1 MPRNVTVTFSDGSV
15 HTYQNAPDDITPDQ
29 VSSRAQKEFG
39 LSVVA
44 LDGGRKSTS
53 SRPTNPSS
61 MSPVGSALRIMG
73 QAGFE
78 PAPRQQESESGGIGS
93 ALTDIGMKAFDMLPA
108 GLKAGVAGT
117 AGLFVRAQSGASA
130 RDAAK
135 DEGFI
140 DRSGSML
147 ERGWQGTAGGIARA
161 AGTIAPGSV
170 GATIRQSARTLE
182 DSASAPIAGEKTWDD
197 LKANPTIAGF
207 GQYVVE
213 QGLVS
218 LPEMALLA
226 TPGGVAVSAT
236 GRAGNIAQN
245 RAQNDGRE
253 DASLSDLAIAA
264 PFAGASAALDKVGL
278 EGIFKTPGANFATR
292 IGRAAGIEAGTEAIQ
307 GGIEGIGGSIGTQ
320 AGVDWQQVGD
330 DALAGA
336 VAGGGMGGG
345 IRAGVEIAS
354 GIGKRITAKG
364 KREQLRDGDVSIL
377 SDEDRASPIPDDM
390 IAAGKAGMIEAE
402 AESIEAAVLQKAGMP
417 GIGSQIAYEI
427 PGKPPIMGTVEG
439 AFNEV
444 LDGER
449 VAGIIIRTADGKILR
464 DHFDDIAD
472 AGAVVRPVAP
482 EDFTAAADAID
493 AQLRAGAQAP
503 VPLAPAT
510 ASLQP
515 PVLAQDQI
523 STPSSAANRFDMG
536 RYMAKNRRA
545 ESGGNDQAKAATS
558 SASGRYQFTDGTW
571 LQYHARVF
579 GNTGETREQILAKKR
594 DGAVQD
600 RLMMEL
606 TSDNAKALR
615 GAGLPVNDANLYLA
629 HFLGIGGAL
638 KLLRAG
644 PNAPLSEAI
653 DAKQIA
659 ANKAVFKG
667 RQTAGDVIA
676 WAAAKMGQPVDPASM
691 AGGAAMPQG
700 QATEYADV
708 DFGTARRAPVA
719 PIEIRTEERDEVITT
734 ARDRDVKVRYGVVEA
749 RDLVASNTP
758 DGRVNP
764 NYPADMQ
771 PRDRTRASSQM
782 QIQQISSKLR
792 PYWLGR
798 TFRPDDGA
806 PVISPDGVV
815 ESGNGRTIA
824 IQQVYEQGGPKA
836 EEYRRFVETQGID
849 TTGMQQPVLVRL
861 RTEQMA
867 PEEARQ
873 FAREANMA
881 TSLGMAPTEQAF
893 ADSDAL
899 PEGIMTLYQG
909 GDVDAA
915 ANRDFVRRYMDSVM
929 SPGEAANLRRA
940 DGSPNPRAFARIR
953 NAMLARAYD
962 NPRLVENLSES
973 NDSNI
978 VAIGGAL
985 TDLAGMW
992 SKMRQEIAGG
1002 QIAPEHDITANLNEA
1017 IEIVERS
1024 RREGRPLV
1032 DLVNQREMFTGETTN
1047 PVTEAVLRLL
1057 FNRPDFTKPAGRKRV
1072 RERLQAY
1079 LDDVSR
1085 QRLDQ
1090 GNLLDEPAAPDVAGA
1105 VRAAR
1110 GMEGYEDATAPVAAA
1125 ATEAAEQPANK
1136 PGASSAGPSA
1146 PAGGEQDARPGRESV
1161 PPQRGE
1167 QARSVSTGQAA
1178 PAQGASPATA
1188 SPDGAVA
1195 TAPSIAGP
1203 KIDDEWTAFAPSS
1216 GTLGIPR
1223 ADMPQVKAEHR
1234 GALVNFLNAR
1244 GIEHQEET
1252 VDPASLKPTQAEFSP
1267 AKVQKAKEYE
1277 GGNRAILVSADNH
1290 VVDGH
1295 HQWMAARD
1303 DGEQIR
1309 IIRLDAPIKR
1319 LLEVVPEM
1327 PSATTAEGATEA
1339 SAPTKPDSAN
1349 LFEPVDLPIRTLKE
1363 SMGSDVPLDRY
1374 TSRLWRETNASQA
1387 KDVIPGEYDNL
1398 GGMAG
1403 YEFFM
1408 ADNPDLALGQG
1419 DNKGVLLEFDS
1430 AGLIGKVN
1438 RKKPGWQAGFL
1449 AGTGTEYLANG
1460 RGAGPLQSA
1469 LRAVRVRPEAKT
1481 QSGWKYTLQPAL
1493 NRLEKRGWIKVSGD
1507 GYVDYV
1513 RPDLAVGA
1521 VTEAAP
1527 TPAPA
1532 QPDMLGG
1539 PTADERR
1546 QALERRGNEPMRG
1559 RGEQRPAGSDGG
1571 LFDTA
1576 APQQAD
1582 LLDAA
1587 SPAAE
1592 PAPETDVTNIAE
1604 QVPDAEREARNRRLL
1619 DQAVPASDGQAFKIT
1634 SSRSPGVVRLV
1645 MTPELA
1651 RREAL
1656 SIAQSSGQFDEQ
1668 FDAIMAYTGGN
1679 ATFGPVSIE
1688 FGPMENLT
1696 GVTPAGQGAATTPEG
1711 GAQQPEDA
1719 PEAETPPDGQQQRP
1733 ARRSRARRQSGG
1745 AQPIE
1750 DAGEK
1755 IGGAR
1760 KDQWAERGLSVA
1772 DLDGMSEGE
1781 AFQYV
1786 TKDQVWPKPDYAK
1799 MVEDGVDP
1807 TAAAMLKLMR
1817 DRLAAKPRVD
1827 SAEGRRAYVEMMA
1840 LLREEYGKVKTADDM
1855 RAARDRVVHE
1865 RIGWPRGYGMT
1876 TSVTPEMRAMLF
1888 SVYKGRREPFSA
1900 SNDRLKA
1907 RKMVDSGFP
1916 APQAPWASRYEVL
1929 TKRQGEWFVY
1939 RRGGYSAKAGPFPTI
1954 AEAEAAAAQAY
1965 ADERAAKK
1973 DDKGQPVRP
1982 YLDVIERTGAD
1993 VRSGRD
1999 IDSQDF
2005 IDSFGFRGVEFG
2017 NWLAGDERQRSVN
2030 LAFEALHDLAATLKI
2045 PAEALSLGGKLG
2057 LAFGS
2062 RGKGKAAAHYEPGK
2076 LVINLTKMSGAGS
2089 LAHEWGHALDHY
2101 FGELDRPETSAG
2113 APRGASGW
2121 YRQTDSRIR
2130 DLANLRPEMAAAFD
2144 KLIKALFKQEWTR
2157 AVAVRDMELR
2167 LENLRARRERVTA
2180 KEPDMIKMLDGAIES
2195 VARDLATARDETKPL
2210 PVLRNVETS
2219 FYRNA
2224 KRLSGKSG
2232 ADGYWARPTEMF
2244 ARAFEAFVF
2253 DRIKEQ
2259 GERSD
2264 YLVQGVEPDRYAGEQ
2279 YKGNPYP
2286 AGPERDAI
2294 NQAFSELF
2302 EQMDVRE
2309 TPRGPELF
2317 SIEDGEIL
2325 PTDPLVE
2332 LEGDE
2337 IGVPDGAEIDEV
2349 RSAAQRWY
2357 RANLL
2362 SKSAKSANGWTIAFN
2377 LRGMKK
2383 TLRGGEYLLR
2393 AVPAIRQIIEQGSLV
2408 ETRPGDQT
2416 GTKAMHLFASDV
2428 SINGD
2433 VRRVGVF
2440 VRETPEGRFQYS
2452 LNQMGGKG
2460 PAKAGRDN
2468 AKASITPASEGT
2480 LADLNLIL
2488 LDENINAAP
2497 PATAERTGDTGID
2510 PAKVEQFHADLA
2522 QQLQNL
2528 GLTDKVTLSVVE
2540 RIAANPKAAGS
2551 YQDGLIRVA
2560 LASSQDPAFTLNH
2573 EAIHALRGMRLLND
2587 MEWATLSRR
2596 ARDDAV
2602 LMASIKRRYRD
2613 LDAEAQMEEA
2623 VADMYA
2629 RWAAGRLEGKGFVRA
2644 AFERL
2649 RSFIEAVRNA
2659 LAGMGM
2665 RSADDIM
2672 RAVERGDVGRR
2683 TMDAGGANMD
2693 GERFSYENAPDSLMG
2708 FASDPSRQRGYGEQG
2723 YRFNQPVTVTLPTGE
2738 TFTDEIM
2745 GLNAAH
2751 ALERARRN
2759 WPDSTVEPNGPGEM
2773 QPRAERFSVPDD
2785 GTMERQRG
2793 PFDLFGGREGAVTDM
2808 VDALRAKGPLG
2819 KPDPTWKGKAADAW
2833 ELFRMRTQDRY
2844 LPLKRAQR
2852 VIERSFGEPLADE
2865 MDAYRGEELMHGRIA
2880 ERVDRLHEGMV
2891 RPLFDAMAEED
2902 VSIDAF
2908 EAYLYARHA
2917 PERNAQIAKINPEME
2932 GAGSG
2937 MTDVQAAAIMARI
2950 ERDGKTAAME
2960 RLAARVDA
2968 IREATLDAQT
2978 EYGLISQERAAELRE
2993 TYKHYVP
3000 LRGFKESEGTD
3011 PAAAARINR
3020 SGGGINVR
3028 GPEGKRAFGRRS
3040 EADSPLAYLL
3050 LQAEE
3055 AVVRGETNRVA
3066 QEFYRLAE
3074 SSPNPDFWETQKITT
3089 GRRINPETG
3098 LVESY
3103 TNTLLTQA
3111 DAPYTVVAKFDG
3123 KERRVTLNREN
3134 PAALRLADSMRRLTE
3149 SQLDPVTKYFGF
3161 ANRWLSAVNTRFNP
3175 DFVLPNMFRDIQSAL
3190 VNIQDVDVEGLTAAT
3205 LKHYPGA
3212 LRASMSGAF
3221 NKGSGDWAKWY
3232 DEFSLT
3238 GAKTAY
3244 AQIND
3249 LAQVKSTIEK
3259 EFAAAA
3265 SRVGR
3270 DKSAM
3275 LKVRRAGKALV
3286 DFVENA
3292 NDGVENG
3299 VRLAAYRAAREAGL
3313 SEKQAGSVA
3322 KNLTVNFNRR
3332 GQFGPFINSL
3342 YLFYNA
3348 SVQGNVR
3355 LLQALYH
3362 SKKARRIIG
3371 GFVVAGL
3378 MMEMLNAMLSADD
3391 DDGEAFYDK
3400 VPSFEKERN
3409 IIIMMPDGKDYI
3421 KIPVAYG
3428 PNAFWNLGRTAG
3440 EIGRR
3445 GGDRWQESAANLAAT
3460 ILGAF
3465 NPIGFS
3471 FDGRSWAESAV
3482 SLAMPSPLD
3491 PIVDLSQNKDFLG
3504 KPIRPE
3510 EKYGP
3515 QDPEF
3520 RRYFKGVGE
3529 NWRALTDALNEMTG
3543 GNKVEAGAVSVS
3555 PEVLEYMA
3563 NTVFGA
3569 AGGFFDRLASI
3580 PNKIATGDIT
3590 VNDVPLARKVA
3601 GEKSPYQDRA
3611 TFYERL
3617 NEVEAAVKVGNDLV
3631 DAEMTAELER
3641 YIEDNRRVLTLEEVT
3656 KEARKITRQI
3666 SKDRRLND
3674 GMLEKGKI
3682 DAAAHQ
3688 ANKKQLDEIEATVV
3702 LNYNRQWVATVYK
3715 AEQAVTE

>member
-1 MPRNVTVTFSDGSV
+1 MSWRDRVEPIGTP
-15 HTYQNAPDDITPDQ
+15 APAATPSWRSKVQ
-29 VSSRAQKEFG
+29 PVEVQQQPAEEE
-39 LSVVA
+39 
-44 LDGGRKSTS
+44 GGW
-53 SRPTNPSS
+53 
-61 MSPVGSALRIMG
+61 GSAL
-73 QAGFE
+73 AGI
-78 PAPRQQESESGGIGS
+78 A
-93 ALTDIGMKAFDMLPA
+93 TKAIDKLPA
-108 GLKAGVAGT
+108 GLKAGVVAT
-117 AGLFVRAQSGASA
+117 GLLGQRAASGASA
-130 RDAAK
+130 RDAAQ
-135 DEGFI
+135 DDGFI

-147 ERGWQGTAGGIARA
+147 ERGWQNTAGGLLRS
-161 AGTIAPGSV
+161 AGTIAPG
-170 GATIRQSARTLE
+170 GIGMALRQSAKTIE
-182 DSASAPIAGEKTWDD
+182 SAAAAPIAGEKTWDD

-213 QGLVS
+213 QGLTS

-226 TPGGVAVSAT
+226 TPGGLAVSAT
-236 GRAGNIAQN
+236 GRAGGIAQN
-245 RAQNDGRE
+245 RAENDGRE
-253 DASLSDLAIAA
+253 DASLGDLAIGGAA
-264 PFAGASAALDKVGL
+264 GGASALLDKFGL
-278 EGIFKTPGANFATR
+278 DTIFKAPGANFATR
-292 IGRAAGIEAGTEAIQ
+292 IGRAAGFEAGTEALQ
-307 GGIEGIGGSIGTQ
+307 GVIEGVGGSAGTQ
-320 AGVDWQQVGD
+320 AGVDWRQIAD
-330 DALAGA
+330 DAAAGA
-336 VAGGGMGGG
+336 AAGAGIGGG
-345 IRAGVEIAS
+345 IRTGIEISS
-354 GIGKRITAKG
+354 GIGKRLTAKS
-364 KREQLRDGDVSIL
+364 KREQLADGDVSL
-377 SDEDRASPIPDDM
+377 LTEGDLASPIPNDVLAYGKGK
-390 IAAGKAGMIEAE
+390 IAEAE

-417 GIGSQIAYEI
+417 GIGTDVAYEI
-427 PGKPPIMGTVEG
+427 PGKPPLTGKVEG
-439 AFNEV
+439 AFSEM

-449 VAGIIIRTADGKILR
+449 VAGIIIRTADGKLLR
-464 DHFDDIAD
+464 ENFDDIAD
-472 AGAVVRPVAP
+472 AGAVVRPMSPA
-482 EDFTAAADAID
+482 DFEAAANAID
-493 AQLRAGAQAP
+493 AQLAAQAN
-503 VPLAPAT
+503 APTQIA
-510 ASLQP
+510 ASAPTMQP
-515 PVLAQDQI
+515 PVLQQGQV
-523 STPSSAANRFDMG
+523 SVPSSRGARFDMD
-536 RYMAKNRRA
+536 RYLARNA
-545 ESGGNDQAKAATS
+545 QIESSNNPYAKAKTS
-558 SASGRYQFTDGTW
+558 SASGLFQFTKATWIAEGGQWGNDPNKPFGGLKPSVEEQRARARSLTEKNAAAVRSVGAPLTDG
-571 LQYHARVF
+571 
-579 GNTGETREQILAKKR
+579 
-594 DGAVQD
+594 
-600 RLMMEL
+600 
-606 TSDNAKALR
+606 
-615 GAGLPVNDANLYLA
+615 NLYLA
-629 HFLGIGGAL
+629 HFLGQGGA
-638 KLLRAG
+638 KSVLRAP
-644 PNAPLSEAI
+644 PNTPVSEVLSA
-653 DAKQIA
+653 DQIN
-659 ANKAVFKG
+659 ANPSILKG
-667 RQTAGDVIA
+667 KTVGDVIA
-676 WAAAKMGQPVDPASM
+676 WAAQKMGQPVAGGAM
-691 AGGAAMPQG
+691 AGGAVAPG
-700 QATEYADV
+700 AAAGTEYADV

-899 PEGIMTLYQG
+899 PEGIMSLYQG

-992 SKMRQEIAGG
+992 SKMRQEIASG
-1002 QIAPEHDITANLNEA
+1002 QIAPEYDITENVNEA
-1017 IEIVERS
+1017 IELVERA

-1079 LDDVSR
+1079 LDIAAAAR
-1085 QRLDQ
+1085 TDQ
-1090 GNLLDEPAAPDVAGA
+1090 GSLLDEPASPDVAGA
-1105 VRAAR
+1105 VGAAR
-1110 GMEGYEDATAPVAAA
+1110 GMEGYEETAA
-1125 ATEAAEQPANK
+1125 QPQQIPEPSPAGAGQ
-1136 PGASSAGPSA
+1136 GAS
-1146 PAGGEQDARPGRESV
+1146 AGGEQDARPGRESV
-1161 PPQRGE
+1161 PPQGGE
-1167 QARSVSTGQAA
+1167 QTGGVTPAPAPSVSPNGFIERKDGGRVRIRTHERGSNYLDPTADIGAITYEVQSGPNDPSPLRMVVSKDGRLVQINQVLNADNSSNGEA
-1178 PAQGASPATA
+1178 WVPQSKEASDQVVSLLQRRALTEVGSNERSDLDAQIKDIVTSKGEDSALPPTSP
-1188 SPDGAVA
+1188 
-1195 TAPSIAGP
+1195 PSIVGQ
-1203 KIDDEWTAFAPSS
+1203 KIDDEWTAFTPSS

-1244 GIEHQEET
+1244 GIEHREQEI
-1252 VDPASLKPTQAEFSP
+1252 DPASLKPTQAEFSP
-1267 AKVQKAKEYE
+1267 GKVQKAKDYE
-1277 GGNRAILVSADNH
+1277 GGNRAILVSADDH

-1309 IIRLDAPIKR
+1309 IIRLDAPIAR

-1339 SAPTKPDSAN
+1339 T
-1349 LFEPVDLPIRTLKE
+1349 
-1363 SMGSDVPLDRY
+1363 
-1374 TSRLWRETNASQA
+1374 
-1387 KDVIPGEYDNL
+1387 
-1398 GGMAG
+1398 
-1403 YEFFM
+1403 
-1408 ADNPDLALGQG
+1408 
-1419 DNKGVLLEFDS
+1419 
-1430 AGLIGKVN
+1430 
-1438 RKKPGWQAGFL
+1438 
-1449 AGTGTEYLANG
+1449 
-1460 RGAGPLQSA
+1460 
-1469 LRAVRVRPEAKT
+1469 
-1481 QSGWKYTLQPAL
+1481 
-1493 NRLEKRGWIKVSGD
+1493 
-1507 GYVDYV
+1507 
-1513 RPDLAVGA
+1513 
-1521 VTEAAP
+1521 
-1527 TPAPA
+1527 APA

-1582 LLDAA
+1582 LLEAA

-1592 PAPETDVTNIAE
+1592 PAPEADVTNIAE

-1619 DQAVPASDGQAFKIT
+1619 DQAVPATDGQAFKIT

-1696 GVTPAGQGAATTPEG
+1696 GVTPAGQAVATTPEG

-1799 MVEDGVDP
+1799 MVDEGVDP

-1827 SAEGRRAYVEMMA
+1827 SADGRRAYVEMMT
-1840 LLREEYGKVKTADDM
+1840 LLREEYGKVKTPDDM

-1900 SNDRLKA
+1900 SNDKLKA

-1929 TKRQGEWFVY
+1929 SKRQGEWFVY

-2101 FGELDRPETSAG
+2101 FGELDRAETSRG
-2113 APRGASGW
+2113 EPRGASGW

-2130 DLANLRPEMAAAFD
+2130 DLANLRPEMAQAFD
-2144 KLIKALFKQEWTR
+2144 KLIKALFKQDWTR
-2157 AVAVRDMELR
+2157 AVAVREMELR
-2167 LENLRARRERVTA
+2167 LERLRARREQAGPTER
-2180 KEPDMIKMLDGAIES
+2180 DMIKMLDGAIEAT
-2195 VARDLATARDETKPL
+2195 ARDLALSRDETKPL
-2210 PVLRNVETS
+2210 PVVRQIDTS
-2219 FYRNA
+2219 FFQNA

-2232 ADGYWARPTEMF
+2232 ASGYWARPTEMF
-2244 ARAFEAFVF
+2244 ARAFEAYVF
-2253 DRIKEQ
+2253 DQVKSQ

-2286 AGPERDAI
+2286 AGEERDAI
-2294 NQAFSELF
+2294 NQAFAELF
-2302 EQMDVRE
+2302 EQMEVRE
-2309 TPRGPELF
+2309 GARGPELF
-2317 SIEDGEIL
+2317 SIEDGEVSPIE
-2325 PTDPLVE
+2325 PLVE
-2332 LEGDE
+2332 LAASD
-2337 IGVPDGAEIDEV
+2337 VGADAGADIADV
-2349 RSAAQRWY
+2349 RSAAKNWY

-2362 SKSAKSANGWTIAFN
+2362 SKSAKTLNGWSVSFN

-2428 SINGD
+2428 SIDGD

-2440 VRETPEGRFQYS
+2440 VRETPEGRYQYS
-2452 LNQMGGKG
+2452 LNQLEGKG
-2460 PAKAGRDN
+2460 PAETGRDN
-2468 AKASITPASEGT
+2468 AKASIAPASEGT
-2480 LADLNLIL
+2480 LADLNLFF
-2488 LDENINAAP
+2488 LDENSNAAP
-2497 PATAERTGDTGID
+2497 AEPANETGID

-2522 QQLQNL
+2522 AQLQQL
-2528 GLTDKVTLSVVE
+2528 GLSDKLTLSVVD

-2560 LASSQDPAFTLNH
+2560 LASTQDPAFTLNH
-2573 EAIHALRGMRLLND
+2573 EAIHALRGLGLFND

-2596 ARDDAV
+2596 ARDDGA
-2602 LMASIKRRYRD
+2602 LMASIKRRYPD
-2613 LDAEAQMEEA
+2613 LDADAQIEEA

-2629 RWAAGRLEGKGFVRA
+2629 RWATGQVEAKGFVRA

-2659 LAGMGM
+2659 LRGMGFQ
-2665 RSADDIM
+2665 SATDIM

-2683 TMDAGGANMD
+2683 EGRAVTGDVARYAVPAEQAPAQSLFFRSEITNSPAFRRWFGDSKVTFNDGQTPLVMFHGTSASQDGEAFTMFDTYASNYGLMGMGGYFTADPGVASSYTSKGRGDTPTVYPVYLSIKNPIDMDAVADPEQWMNEFEGVEEFHEGGDTNESWYRAAEAMISYD
-2693 GERFSYENAPDSLMG
+2693 GYSRWEGAEVMQNGLIAMGYDGITHIGGGRIKSDSVRHRVFIAFDPQQIKSAIGNVGTFDPENVD
-2708 FASDPSRQRGYGEQG
+2708 
-2723 YRFNQPVTVTLPTGE
+2723 
-2738 TFTDEIM
+2738 I
-2745 GLNAAH
+2745 
-2751 ALERARRN
+2751 
-2759 WPDSTVEPNGPGEM
+2759 
-2773 QPRAERFSVPDD
+2773 RFSVPDEAP
-2785 GTMERQRG
+2785 MERQRG
-2793 PFDLFGGREGAVTDM
+2793 PFALFGGREGAVTAM
-2808 VDALRAKGPLG
+2808 VDALRSQGPLG
-2819 KPDPTWKGKAADAW
+2819 GPLGEKAQKAYEKW
-2833 ELFRMRTQDRY
+2833 RTGLQDRF
-2844 LPLKRAQR
+2844 LPLLKLQTA
-2852 VIERSFGEPLADE
+2852 IERDLGRKLDE
-2865 MDAYRGEELMHGRIA
+2865 TANPYLGEELMTGRIGA
-2880 ERVDRLHEGMV
+2880 KLERLTDEAVE
-2891 RPLFDAMAEED
+2891 PLFEAMAAEE
-2902 VSIDAF
+2902 VTID
-2908 EAYLYARHA
+2908 ELESYLYARHA
-2917 PERNAQIAKINPEME
+2917 PERNARIAEINPAFQPGE
-2932 GAGSG
+2932 GSG
-2937 MTDVQAAAIMARI
+2937 MTDTQAAAIMARI
-2950 ERDGKTAAME
+2950 EREGKTPAME

-2968 IREATLDAQT
+2968 MLADALALRVEAGLMSEADAKAWREH
-2978 EYGLISQERAAELRE
+2978 
-2993 TYKHYVP
+2993 YKHYVP
-3000 LRGFKESEGTD
+3000 LRGRAEVEGADELPAPRPLQSSGISVKGKES
-3011 PAAAARINR
+3011 RM
-3020 SGGGINVR
+3020 
-3028 GPEGKRAFGRRS
+3028 AFGRRS
-3040 EADSPLAYLL
+3040 KADSILAYTIM
-3050 LQAEE
+3050 QAEE
-3055 AVVRGETNRVA
+3055 AIVRAEKNMVA
-3066 QEFYRLAE
+3066 RKFYELAKLA
-3074 SSPNPDFWETQKITT
+3074 PDPAFWQVDKVE
-3089 GRRINPETG
+3089 RRPVFNKAKG
-3098 LVESY
+3098 QVEYQSQ
-3103 TNTLLTQA
+3103 TRISA
-3111 DAPYTVVAKFDG
+3111 EDAPYTVSVKIEG
-3123 KERRVTLNREN
+3123 VEHRVTMNREN
-3134 PAALRLADSMRRLTE
+3134 AEAVRLATAMRNLNA
-3149 SQLDPVTKYFGF
+3149 SQM
-3161 ANRWLSAVNTRFNP
+3161 NW
-3175 DFVLPNMFRDIQSAL
+3175 FVQVM
-3190 VNIQDVDVEGLTAAT
+3190 
-3205 LKHYPGA
+3205 
-3212 LRASMSGAF
+3212 GAF
-3221 NKGSGDWAKWY
+3221 NRYLSFVNTSLNPEFVVTNAFRDVQAAGITLNKFEMDGFVRKVLGDYPKALIASVKGEFGKASGDWAKWR
-3232 DEFSLT
+3232 DEFADNGGRVYFNQVEDLDSIKDRIQRTIQRANDKAT
-3238 GAKTAY
+3238 GRMSVKRAF
-3244 AQIND
+3244 ND
-3249 LAQVKSTIEK
+3249 
-3259 EFAAAA
+3259 
-3265 SRVGR
+3265 
-3270 DKSAM
+3270 
-3275 LKVRRAGKALV
+3275 VRL
-3286 DFVENA
+3286 FVENA
-3292 NDGVENG
+3292 NSGVENAI
-3299 VRLAAYRAAREAGL
+3299 RLSAYKNARESGMTTA
-3313 SEKQAGSVA
+3313 QAASLA

-3332 GQFGPFINSL
+3332 GEWGAAINSL
-3342 YLFYNA
+3342 YLFFNA
-3348 SVQGNVR
+3348 SVQGSAV
-3355 LLQALYH
+3355 
-3362 SKKARRIIG
+3362 IIG
-3371 GFVVAGL
+3371 AAKSKRVQKMLAGIVIAGAVVEL
-3378 MMEMLNAMLSADD
+3378 MNAMLSGDD
-3391 DDGEAFYDK
+3391 DDGEAYYDK
-3400 VPSFEKERN
+3400 ISDFEKSRN
-3409 IIIMMPDGKDYI
+3409 LILMLPGGNGKHI
-3421 KIPVAYG
+3421 KIPLPYG
-3428 PNAFWNLGRTAG
+3428 YNAFFGLGRGAA
-3440 EIGRR
+3440 EIARR
-3445 GGDRWQESAANLAAT
+3445 GGEGTRGSIAGMMSTVVD
-3460 ILGAF
+3460 AF
-3465 NPIGFS
+3465 NPIG
-3471 FDGRSWAESAV
+3471 GTES
-3482 SLAMPSPLD
+3482 LLNFISPTIGD
-3491 PIVDLSQNKDFLG
+3491 PLVDLFRNRDFADRPIMPEQNPFGPPEPDAQRYFGSVAPHWKAVTDFLTAASG
-3504 KPIRPE
+3504 
-3510 EKYGP
+3510 G
-3515 QDPEF
+3515 DD
-3520 RRYFKGVGE
+3520 VVAGE
-3529 NWRALTDALNEMTG
+3529 IDI
-3543 GNKVEAGAVSVS
+3543 S
-3555 PEVLEYMA
+3555 PETLEYMQGF
-3563 NTVFGA
+3563 VLGA
-3569 AGGFFDRLASI
+3569 AGGFADRLIGLGGKLVSTDPETEISA
-3580 PNKIATGDIT
+3580 NDFAFYRKVVG
-3590 VNDVPLARKVA
+3590 DVPPWQAKSAFYDRLKEVEIHLDRAKKYAEAERWDAFDAYIAKNADTLSMEAATKAARKEIRVIRKA
-3601 GEKSPYQDRA
+3601 KG
-3611 TFYERL
+3611 L
-3617 NEVEAAVKVGNDLV
+3617 NQQAYDL
-3631 DAEMTAELER
+3631 
-3641 YIEDNRRVLTLEEVT
+3641 
-3656 KEARKITRQI
+3656 
-3666 SKDRRLND
+3666 
-3674 GMLEKGKI
+3674 GKI
-3682 DAAAHQ
+3682 DEAAYNSERAVYKQ
-3688 ANKKQLDEIEATVV
+3688 AEDMVIQQ
-3702 LNYNRQWVATVYK
+3702 YNTLWVASVLK
-3715 AEQAVTE
+3715 RKQAATQ

>member
-15 HTYQNAPDDITPDQ
+15 HTYQNAPDDITPEQ

-53 SRPTNPSS
+53 SRPANPSS
-61 MSPVGSALRIMG
+61 LSPVGSALRIMG

-78 PAPRQQESESGGIGS
+78 PAPRQQEAESGGIGS
-93 ALTDIGMKAFDMLPA
+93 ALTDVGMKAFDMLPS
-108 GLKAGVAGT
+108 GIKAGVAGT
-117 AGLFVRAQSGASA
+117 AGLFVRAQSGAAA
-130 RDAAK
+130 RDAAQ
-135 DEGFI
+135 DDGFI

-182 DSASAPIAGEKTWDD
+182 DASAAPIAGEKTWDD

-213 QGLVS
+213 QGLTS

-226 TPGGVAVSAT
+226 TPGGLAVSAT

-245 RAQNDGRE
+245 RAGNDGRE
-253 DASLSDLAIAA
+253 DANLGDLAIGGAA
-264 PFAGASAALDKVGL
+264 GGASALLDKFGL
-278 EGIFKTPGANFATR
+278 DTIFKAPGANFATR
-292 IGRAAGIEAGTEAIQ
+292 IGRAAGFEAGTEALQ
-307 GGIEGIGGSIGTQ
+307 GVIEGVGGSAGTQ
-320 AGVDWQQVGD
+320 AGVDWRQIAD
-330 DALAGA
+330 DAAAGA
-336 VAGGGMGGG
+336 AAGAGIGGG
-345 IRAGVEIAS
+345 IRTGIEISS
-354 GIGKRITAKG
+354 GIGKRLTAKS
-364 KREQLRDGDVSIL
+364 KREQLADGDVSL
-377 SDEDRASPIPDDM
+377 LTDADKASPIPNDV
-390 IAAGKAGMIEAE
+390 IAAGKGPIAQAE

-417 GIGSQIAYEI
+417 GIGADVAYEI
-427 PGKPPIMGTVEG
+427 PGKPAITGRIEG
-439 AFNEV
+439 AFSEM

-472 AGAVVRPVAP
+472 AGAVVRPVGP
-482 EDFTAAADAID
+482 EDFTAAADALD

-503 VPLAPAT
+503 APLAPAT

-571 LQYHARVF
+571 LQYHAKVF

-644 PNAPLSEAI
+644 PSAPLSEAI

-700 QATEYADV
+700 QGTEYADV

-899 PEGIMTLYQG
+899 PEGIMSLYQG

-953 NAMLARAYD
+953 NAMLAQAYD

-985 TDLAGMW
+985 TDLAGIW
-992 SKMRQEIAGG
+992 SKMRQEIASG
-1002 QIAPEHDITANLNEA
+1002 QIAPEYDITANLNEA

-1032 DLVNQREMFTGETTN
+1032 DLVNQREMFTGAATD

-1057 FNRPDFTKPAGRKRV
+1057 YNRPDFTKPVGRKRV

-1125 ATEAAEQPANK
+1125 ATEAAEQPANE
-1136 PGASSAGPSA
+1136 PGPPSTGPSA
-1146 PAGGEQDARPGRESV
+1146 PAGGEQDARPGREGV

-1167 QARSVSTGQAA
+1167 QAGSVSPEATVKPDLTVEQVAPDAQNPENLKAA
-1178 PAQGASPATA
+1178 P
-1188 SPDGAVA
+1188 
-1195 TAPSIAGP
+1195 PSIAGQ

-1216 GTLGIPR
+1216 GTLGVPR

-1244 GIEHQEET
+1244 GIEHREQT

-1267 AKVQKAKEYE
+1267 AKVAKAREYE

-1303 DGEQIR
+1303 AGEEIR
-1309 IIRLDAPIKR
+1309 IIRLDAPIAR

-1327 PSATTAEGATEA
+1327 PSATTAEGATDA
-1339 SAPTKPDSAN
+1339 SAPD
-1349 LFEPVDLPIRTLKE
+1349 
-1363 SMGSDVPLDRY
+1363 
-1374 TSRLWRETNASQA
+1374 
-1387 KDVIPGEYDNL
+1387 
-1398 GGMAG
+1398 
-1403 YEFFM
+1403 
-1408 ADNPDLALGQG
+1408 
-1419 DNKGVLLEFDS
+1419 
-1430 AGLIGKVN
+1430 
-1438 RKKPGWQAGFL
+1438 
-1449 AGTGTEYLANG
+1449 
-1460 RGAGPLQSA
+1460 
-1469 LRAVRVRPEAKT
+1469 
-1481 QSGWKYTLQPAL
+1481 
-1493 NRLEKRGWIKVSGD
+1493 
-1507 GYVDYV
+1507 
-1513 RPDLAVGA
+1513 
-1521 VTEAAP
+1521 
-1527 TPAPA
+1527 

-1587 SPAAE
+1587 SPTAE
-1592 PAPETDVTNIAE
+1592 PAPQADVTNIAE
-1604 QVPDAEREARNRRLL
+1604 QVSDAEREARNRRLL
-1619 DQAVPASDGQAFKIT
+1619 DQAVPATDGQAFKIT

-1696 GVTPAGQGAATTPEG
+1696 GVTPTGQGAATAPEG
-1711 GAQQPEDA
+1711 GAQQPDDA

-1733 ARRSRARRQSGG
+1733 VRRSRARRQSGG

-1876 TSVTPEMRAMLF
+1876 TSVTPEMRALLF

-1900 SNDRLKA
+1900 SNDKLKA

-2219 FYRNA
+2219 FYQNA
-2224 KRLSGKSG
+2224 KRLSGKAG

-2309 TPRGPELF
+2309 SPRGPELF

-2332 LEGDE
+2332 LEGNE

-2357 RANLL
+2357 RTNLL

-2408 ETRPGDQT
+2408 ESRPGDQT

-2468 AKASITPASEGT
+2468 AKASIAPASEGT
-2480 LADLNLIL
+2480 LAELNLIL
-2488 LDENINAAP
+2488 LDEIINAAP
-2497 PATAERTGDTGID
+2497 PAPAERTSDTGID

-2528 GLTDKVTLSVVE
+2528 GLADKVMLSVVE

-2551 YQDGLIRVA
+2551 FQDGLIRVA

-2596 ARDDAV
+2596 ARDDAA
-2602 LMASIKRRYRD
+2602 LMASIKRRYPD

-2623 VADMYA
+2623 IADMYA
-2629 RWAAGRLEGKGFVRA
+2629 RWADRRLEGKGFVRA

-2649 RSFIEAVRNA
+2649 RSFIEAVSNA
-2659 LAGMGM
+2659 LRGLGFRTA
-2665 RSADDIM
+2665 ADIM
-2672 RAVERGDVGRR
+2672 RAVQRGDVGQR
-2683 TMDAGGANMD
+2683 TMDADGANMD
-2693 GERFSYENAPDSLMG
+2693 GERFS
-2708 FASDPSRQRGYGEQG
+2708 
-2723 YRFNQPVTVTLPTGE
+2723 V
-2738 TFTDEIM
+2738 
-2745 GLNAAH
+2745 
-2751 ALERARRN
+2751 
-2759 WPDSTVEPNGPGEM
+2759 PN
-2773 QPRAERFSVPDD
+2773 D

-2819 KPDPTWKGKAADAW
+2819 RPDPTWKGKAADAW
-2833 ELFRMRTQDRY
+2833 DQFRFDFQDQF
-2844 LPLKRAQR
+2844 LPLKKAQR
-2852 VIERSFGEPLADE
+2852 IIERSFGKPLADE
-2865 MDAYRGEELMHGRIA
+2865 IDAYRGEELMHGRIA

-2902 VSIDAF
+2902 VSIEAF
-2908 EAYLYARHA
+2908 ESYLYARHA

-2950 ERDGKTAAME
+2950 ERDGKKDAME
-2960 RLAARVDA
+2960 RLAARVDT

-3089 GRRINPETG
+3089 GRRINSETG

-3134 PAALRLADSMRRLTE
+3134 PAALRLADAMRNMTNSKPHLIVRMFGA
-3149 SQLDPVTKYFGF
+3149 VT
-3161 ANRWLSAVNTRFNP
+3161 RWYSAVATRFNP

-3190 VNIQDVDVEGLTAAT
+3190 VNIQDVDADGLTAAIV
-3205 LKHYPGA
+3205 KHYPGA

-3221 NKGSGDWAKWY
+3221 NKGSGEWGKWY
-3232 DEFSLT
+3232 DEFALA
-3238 GAKTAY
+3238 GGKTAY
-3244 AQIND
+3244 AQMSDIGQLKD
-3249 LAQVKSTIEK
+3249 EIEK
-3259 EFAAAA
+3259 KFALAA
-3265 SRVGR
+3265 SRAGK

-3275 LKVRRAGKALV
+3275 LLLKRTGSKLIET
-3286 DFVENA
+3286 VENL
-3292 NDGVENG
+3292 NDGVENA
-3299 VRLAAYRAAREAGL
+3299 VRLAAYRGAREAGL
-3313 SEKQAGSVA
+3313 SEKQAGSIA
-3322 KNLTVNFNRR
+3322 KNVTVNFNRKGR
-3332 GQFGPFINSL
+3332 FGPFLNS
-3342 YLFYNA
+3342 FYMFFNA
-3348 SVQGNVR
+3348 STQGNVR
-3355 LLQALYH
+3355 LLQAIYY
-3362 SKKARRIIG
+3362 SKKAKKIVVG
-3371 GFVVAGL
+3371 VAVAGL
-3378 MMEMLNAMLSADD
+3378 MMEMLNSMLSADD

-3400 VPSFEKERN
+3400 IPSFEKERN

-3428 PNAFWNLGRTAG
+3428 LNAFWNIGRTAG

-3445 GGDRWQESAANLAAT
+3445 GGDRWQESAANLAGT
-3460 ILGAF
+3460 IVGAF
-3465 NPIGFS
+3465 NPFGFS
-3471 FDGRSWAESAV
+3471 FENRGLWESFI
-3482 SLAMPSPLD
+3482 SLAMPSAFD
-3491 PIVDLSQNKDFLG
+3491 PAVDLSQNKDFMG

-3529 NWRALTDALNEMTG
+3529 HWKALTDSLNEMTG

-3555 PEVLEYMA
+3555 PEVLEYLA
-3563 NTVFGA
+3563 NTAFGA

-3590 VNDVPLARKVA
+3590 VNDVPLARKVT
-3601 GEKSPYQDRA
+3601 GEKSPYQDRS

-3617 NEVEAAVKVGNDLV
+3617 NEVEAAVKGGNDLV
-3631 DAEMTAELER
+3631 EAEMTPELER

-3682 DAAAHQ
+3682 DATAHE

-3702 LNYNRQWVATVYK
+3702 LNYNRQWVSTVYK
-3715 AEQAVTE
+3715 GEQAATE